1 MRRLSVL
8 CLLLWSCLPD
18 YTSADGDDDEEVD
31 SGLVI
36 GDDTDADTDR
46 DTDTDTDRDTDTDTD
61 TDRDTD
67 TDTDRDTDTDTDTDT
82 DSRGGL
88 SVDAVFFQFE
98 AAINNGEL
106 VTATVDGSEV
116 EGIVYVWF
124 ADTSRWS
131 GTDDTENGCVIP
143 IALTAETGS
152 AAPEFDS
159 SGYYFGWAPDL
170 TAAVGSPTDS
180 CSRSTICGAHRSTSC
195 PTTRPSGS
203 DRLARTS
210 VWRWKMRART
220 GRSTRARPRGYVS
233 INSSP
238 FEVSYGFM
246 FGSRN
251 PTKSSSTSGSAQ
263 LGDIETDG
271 GNRVLSCLP
280 GLRLRCD
287 GPVAEG
293 CEGPPLGPCPLRR
306 WGLIFRR
313 QLVDPDPVQSVLLRQ
328 RIPVDTAVSAPVAA
342 KGEIQHDVER
352 LVERP
357 GRGLCAVVVELHD
370 DLRHGEDDLL
380 FRPLGCVEVHG

>member
-8 CLLLWSCLPD
+8 LPAVLLWSCLPD

-180 CSRSTICGAHRSTSC
+180 CSEIDNLRGSPVDILSDYSWAFGFGPLGEDLRVALEDAYGADWAQYE
-195 PTTRPSGS
+195 G
-203 DRLARTS
+203 A
-210 VWRWKMRART
+210 AF
-220 GRSTRARPRGYVS
+220 GGYVS

-246 FGSRN
+246 FEITESN
-251 PTKSSSTSGSAQ
+251 EVVVDESGSAQ

-271 GNRVLSCLP
+271 PDGTGYFRAFP
-280 GLRLRCD
+280 AYGLD
-287 GPVAEG
+287 A
-293 CEGPPLGPCPLRR
+293 
-306 WGLIFRR
+306 
-313 QLVDPDPVQSVLLRQ
+313 
-328 RIPVDTAVSAPVAA
+328 TA
-342 KGEIQHDVER
+342 
-352 LVERP
+352 L
-357 GRGLCAVVVELHD
+357 
-370 DLRHGEDDLL
+370 
-380 FRPLGCVEVHG
+380 